1 MRFLFIFYI
10 LLFTSF
16 SSYATNIST
25 IRLSYIINNNFEF
38 KSFLNKLDELKI
50 NFFNELKLEEEII
63 ESKKEELEDSMMLLN
78 EEEYNKLLESYN
90 IENSKHIKK
99 INKYEEILNNNMNK
113 NKNLVIN
120 EISLILNNYA
130 KKNNI
135 DIILNEDQY
144 FISSSNNDI
153 SDVIIKLLNEKELNL
168 FIEQ

>member
-1 MRFLFIFYI
+1 MRFLFIFFI
-10 LLFTSF
+10 LLFASL
-16 SSYATNIST
+16 SSYATDIST
-25 IRLSYIINNNFEF
+25 IRLSYIINNNLEF
-38 KSFLNKLDELKI
+38 KSFLEKLDDLKI
-50 NFFNELKLEEEII
+50 NFFNELKIEEKFI
-63 ESKKEELEDSMMLLN
+63 ENKREELEDSMMLLN
-78 EEEYNKLLESYN
+78 EEEYNKMLESFN
-90 IENSKHIKK
+90 IKSSKHIKK

-153 SDVIIKLLNEKELNL
+153 SDIIIKLLNEKVLNL
-168 FIEQ
+168 SIEQ